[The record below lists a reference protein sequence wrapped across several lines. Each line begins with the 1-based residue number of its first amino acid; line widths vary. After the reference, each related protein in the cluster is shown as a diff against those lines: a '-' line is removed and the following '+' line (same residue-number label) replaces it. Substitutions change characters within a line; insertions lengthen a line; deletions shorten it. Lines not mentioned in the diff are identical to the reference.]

1 MKGRRGFTLL
11 EVLVAMAILSLA
23 VVALIQLTAQGLRLL
38 KLSGDHQAAAL
49 LADRLAREVTAV
61 AEGVEA
67 GQEGALTWERR
78 VADAPVP
85 QDLDPPSG
93 PTARLLART
102 VVVRWGLNRAVEVTT
117 LRTVAAP
124 R

>member
-1 MKGRRGFTLL
+1 M
-11 EVLVAMAILSLA
+11 
-23 VVALIQLTAQGLRLL
+23 
-38 KLSGDHQAAAL
+38 
-49 LADRLAREVTAV
+49 
-61 AEGVEA
+61 AEGIET

-78 VADAPVP
+78 VVETPVS

-102 VVVRWGLNRAVEVTT
+102 VVVRWGLTRAVEVTT